1 MPGPDAAGPPGRRV
15 AGTLGGMPAGPE
27 NLHAS
32 ALLRWPEE
40 MSNVAEKQA
49 VAETAA
55 QRVES
60 GQVIGIGSGSTTYL
74 VLWAIGQRVQR
85 EDLSISVTTS
95 SYETTT
101 AAQTLGLRVLPL
113 GSVEPDWGVDGAD
126 EVDPH
131 GRLIK
136 GRGGA
141 MFREKLL
148 WSTSA
153 DMILAIDHSK
163 HVERLGSRFPVPVEV
178 HPNAVEHV
186 HARLAALG
194 CRSSAL
200 RLAGG
205 KDGPVVTET
214 GFLVLDAWF
223 DEIPG
228 GLADRIAAIP
238 GVLETGLFEGFAFG
252 MVE

>member
-1 MPGPDAAGPPGRRV
+1 MARQIAAR
-15 AGTLGGMPAGPE
+15 
-27 NLHAS
+27 
-32 ALLRWPEE
+32 
-40 MSNVAEKQA
+40 
-49 VAETAA
+49 AA
-55 QRVES
+55 D
-60 GQVIGIGSGSTTYL
+60 GQVIGIGSGSATYL
-74 VLWAIGQRVQR
+74 TLQEIGRRVAAEGLR
-85 EDLSISVTTS
+85 ISVVTTS
-95 SYETTT
+95 YETDVS
-101 AAQTLGLRVLPL
+101 AGGLGLTRLRL
-113 GSVEPDWGVDGAD
+113 GQVTPDWAVDGAD
-126 EVDPH
+126 ELDPQR
-131 GRLIK
+131 RLIK

-153 DMILAIDHSK
+153 DMLLAIDHSK

-178 HPNAVEHV
+178 HPNAVEFV

-223 DEIPG
+223 DEIPT

-238 GVLETGLFEGFAFG
+238 GVLETGLFEGFAFTV
-252 MVE
+252 VE